1 MPSKDLDFKSIPSL
15 IDGKY
20 FVRDKI
26 GSGSFGQLYSA
37 INKETN
43 NLVAVKIEKRNPNA
57 SLTLHKEAKVLAELK
72 GEPGFSSIAHFGK
85 TPSINYLVMDLYGN
99 DLEKLRKNASHGLS
113 LKTVLMLAEQMLC
126 MIEILHNKGFIHRD
140 IKPENFCMSKDVKE
154 ELRFIDFGLTRSFYD
169 EAGKHI
175 KCVEK
180 KGLIGTARYASIHSH
195 LGLEQ
200 SRRDDLES
208 IGYVLIYLLKGKL
221 PWQKINAFTRI
232 EKYEKIAEKKM
243 EIAMSKLCHGLPG
256 EFAAYMSYVKGLD
269 FEQTPDYKYL
279 KGLFK
284 AIFARNS
291 YEFDYVYNW
300 INLKQREVLTS
311 LHKISNNNIAS
322 QKRKSCFGMSTAITA
337 SKTNDG
343 LNQQDGNKKEGRA
356 HRDSTDSLM
365 IDTKDLENPSYKLII
380 NGPDHTGAVEVKN
393 FNIHKKRFSLEV
405 YGNIHSKGL
414 LTTSNSNK
422 LDTVTSENSS
432 KLLNMSSGKINEEE
446 DDKIPAEMNVVH
458 SPSFVMQKTQPIH
471 TKSKDSYYFDS
482 NNNIGSLPLDS
493 TRSMVMRKRTFLNPV
508 SPRQVSNTRQS
519 DPSSQKSIDVQS
531 WSSSKGEENL
541 NDSSIS
547 EYVTNGKTS
556 QLTRRSF
563 VVQQKAF

>member
-15 IDGKY
+15 IDNKY

-37 INKETN
+37 VNKETN
-43 NLVAVKIEKRNPNA
+43 SLVAVKIEKRNPNA
-57 SLTLHKEAKVLAELK
+57 SLTLQKEAKVLTELK
-72 GEPGFSSIAHFGK
+72 GEQGFSSVAHFGK

-126 MIEILHNKGFIHRD
+126 MIETLHNKGFVHRD

-169 EAGKHI
+169 DAGKHI

-256 EFAAYMSYVKGLD
+256 EFATYMSYVKGLD

-284 AIFARNS
+284 AIFTRNS

-311 LHKISNNNIAS
+311 LHRISNNNIVS
-322 QKRKSCFGMSTAITA
+322 QKRKSCFGVSTAIPV
-337 SKTNDG
+337 SKND
-343 LNQQDGNKKEGRA
+343 QDEGTKKDDEGRA
-356 HRDSTDSLM
+356 HRDSTNSLV

-380 NGPDHTGAVEVKN
+380 NGPDRVGAVEVKN

-405 YGNIHSKGL
+405 YGNIMSKGF

-446 DDKIPAEMNVVH
+446 DDIPAEMNVVH
-458 SPSFVMQKTQPIH
+458 SPSFVMQKTQPIN
-471 TKSKDSYYFDS
+471 TKSKDSYYYNS
-482 NNNIGSLPLDS
+482 NNNIESLPLDS
-493 TRSMVMRKRTFLNPV
+493 SRSMVMRKRTFLNPV
-508 SPRQVSNTRQS
+508 SPRQALNTRQS
-519 DPSSQKSIDVQS
+519 NPSSQKSIDAES
-531 WSSSKGEENL
+531 WASSKGENL
-541 NDSSIS
+541 NNSSIS
-547 EYVTNGKTS
+547 EYVNDEKMS
-556 QLTRRSF
+556 PLTRRSF